1 VINKGKDKVV
11 PGPKNARN
19 SQSMPKPILPNE
31 KGKRKILDIEEEDE
45 EESHVPKQKAMPMG
59 QNISGDFSDI
69 LNKFSSKNKQRTV
82 EPELQSSEPTFMKPI
97 VQKDMRS
104 SLPRGV
110 QHYSV
115 GKTRPVK
122 PAANL
127 NNSMISGENPNLASR
142 TSLNQGAA
150 RDKARSSLKN
160 LLPQKRQSK
169 TELLE
174 NPNNYSTI
182 EPYYLT
188 EGYASNINDRSLDQS
203 INQTYDAQDFYF
215 TEGNQPSREKRPSVK
230 LPLINPNATFN
241 HRTSDYGLAIEEA
254 KDGKQKQGGHEKKI
268 PILPKIES
276 YPFSEVEGIDQLVEE
291 KYLDVDFTNVK
302 LRSSKMLRHYLKLGI
317 PEARG
322 ILNITG
328 TNTVQGL
335 IDWFASQLEEHDV
348 LEVVEHLQTAIGS
361 SSRTA
366 FLVCII
372 ITLGEKGGISFEK
385 FRQDPRVI
393 ME

>member
-1 VINKGKDKVV
+1 
-11 PGPKNARN
+11 
-19 SQSMPKPILPNE
+19 
-31 KGKRKILDIEEEDE
+31 LDIEEEDE
-45 EESHVPKQKAMPMG
+45 EENHVPKKTMPMA

-69 LNKFSSKNKQRTV
+69 LNKFSGKNKHRPV

-97 VQKDMRS
+97 VQNNMRS

-142 TSLNQGAA
+142 TSLNQGVA

-188 EGYASNINDRSLDQS
+188 EGYGSNINDRSLDQS

-215 TEGNQPSREKRPSVK
+215 TEGNQPREKRASVK

-254 KDGKQKQGGHEKKI
+254 KDGKVKQGGHEKKI

-335 IDWFASQLEEHDV
+335 IDWFSSQLEEQDV

-372 ITLGEKGGISFEK
+372 IVLGEKGGISFEK
-385 FRQDPRVI
+385 FRRDPRII